1 MNQKQLLFFTNHLA
15 TLLNAG
21 ISLPDSLQM
30 IDKGANKKDYLWL
43 NKMIK
48 LLQQG
53 ESFSRSLEKSNPS
66 FDKYYCGLVEIGEKT
81 GQLASSFHHLAAS
94 LDSQAKLQ
102 AKIQNALTYPIAV
115 ISVALLVIL
124 GMLIWVIPTFE
135 NVFQQLHAEL
145 PFPTKIILNASRM
158 ISEHYLYFVFI
169 FTFFISAL
177 VASWR
182 LSVSFQKYMDHL
194 LIHIPF
200 LSHLLKLNYIS
211 KWCSMVNTLQ
221 KSGVPL
227 LETIRLTAH
236 CSNQWVIH
244 EISVNAYHHLT
255 HGHSIYHALT
265 LADPKNIL
273 FDKTT
278 LQILHIGESSGR
290 LSHMLTFVVE
300 NNEKELDRMIGT
312 VMQLLEPVLISFLGI
327 IVGAMVIALYLP
339 LFKIGEIT

>member
-1 MNQKQLLFFTNHLA
+1 MTQKELLFFTNHLA

-21 ISLPDSLQM
+21 ISLPDALNM
-30 IDKGANKKDYLWL
+30 MDHGTNKKACLWL
-43 NKMIK
+43 NKIIK
-48 LLQQG
+48 HLQQG
-53 ESFSRSLEKSNPS
+53 ESFSNSLEKSNSS

-81 GQLASSFHHLAAS
+81 GQLSSSFRHLATS
-94 LDSQAKLQ
+94 LENQAKLQ
-102 AKIQNALTYPIAV
+102 SKIQNALTYPIAV
-115 ISVALLVIL
+115 ISVVLLVIL

-145 PFPTKIILNASRM
+145 PLPTQIVLNFSRM
-158 ISEHYLYFVFI
+158 MTEYYLYFLLF
-169 FTFFISAL
+169 FTLISSTLIAM
-177 VASWR
+177 WR
-182 LSVSFQKYMDHL
+182 LSVAFQKIMDHL
-194 LIHIPF
+194 FIHLPLI
-200 LSHLLKLNYIS
+200 SHLLRLSYIS

-244 EISVNAYHHLT
+244 RISVNAHHHLS
-255 HGHSIYHALT
+255 HGHSIYLALT

-290 LSHMLTFVVE
+290 LSQMLTFLVD
-300 NNEKELDRMIGT
+300 NSEKELDRMISN
-312 VMQLLEPVLISFLGI
+312 VMELLEPILISFLGLM
-327 IVGAMVIALYLP
+327 VGAMVIALYLP